1 MGRFPARQCV
11 PTPYCRSWGGLT
23 CLPMLMILSRRWLEY
38 LALLTVPLCLCSTVL
53 NPSLYVPRLPGKI
66 IVNALTFDPQ
76 MFPPFPHGNAELHET
91 TVQGEAESFGTVA
104 QSNCDAYRLSI
115 SESSNA
121 PTALLS
127 AGISGALGVPSLR
140 IKHPPRYQAS

>member
-1 MGRFPARQCV
+1 MEMV
-11 PTPYCRSWGGLT
+11 
-23 CLPMLMILSRRWLEY
+23 EY
-38 LALLTVPLCLCSTVL
+38 LALLTAPLCLCSTVFP
-53 NPSLYVPRLPGKI
+53 PSLHMPRLAGKI
-66 IVNALTFDPQ
+66 VVNSLSCDAQTS
-76 MFPPFPHGNAELHET
+76 PPFPRGNAELHGT

-104 QSNCDAYRLSI
+104 RSNRDAHRLGI

-127 AGISGALGVPSLR
+127 AGISGALGAPSLR